1 MDCRVVWRN
10 DAPSPG
16 VTAEERDGAV
26 QFSGVT
32 GRHTFAWR
40 PGHC

>member
-1 MDCRVVWRN
+1 VWRN
-10 DAPSPG
+10 DAAAPG
-16 VTAEERDGAV
+16 VTAEERAGAV

-32 GRHTFAWR
+32 GTHTFAWR